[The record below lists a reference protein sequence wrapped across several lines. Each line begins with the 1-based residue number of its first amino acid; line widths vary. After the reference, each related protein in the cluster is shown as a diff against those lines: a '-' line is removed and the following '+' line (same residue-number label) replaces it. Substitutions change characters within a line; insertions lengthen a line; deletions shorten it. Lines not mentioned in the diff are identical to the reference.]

1 MRQRLA
7 TAAVLLA
14 IALQP
19 GCTAVGSMGA
29 TESRAQALHLAE
41 AAGLNA
47 DTIQAHGFRL
57 QAFHRGLADARA
69 VNVYIEGDGRA
80 WSSPHRPARDPTPRE
95 PIALELA
102 ARDRSAAVLY
112 LARPCQYQDAASLA
126 ACDRKYWTTHRYAP
140 EVIDAMDAAI
150 DIALRRAGADGARV
164 PLGLVGYSG
173 GGAVAALLAAR
184 RPQVRWLVT
193 VGGNLDHRAWTGAH
207 DVTPLPASLN
217 AAEIAP
223 ALRELPQL
231 HLIGGRD
238 RIVPRAV
245 TESYLRRAGAAA
257 KTTVI
262 EIPDYDH
269 HCCWAERWPELA
281 CAALDNAGATFTP
294 CR

>member
-1 MRQRLA
+1 
-7 TAAVLLA
+7 
-14 IALQP
+14 
-19 GCTAVGSMGA
+19 MGA
-29 TESRAQALHLAE
+29 TEARAQAFRTAA
-41 AAGLNA
+41 AAGLDA
-47 DTIQAHGFRL
+47 ITIDAHGFRL
-57 QAFHRGLADARA
+57 QAFHRGLANART

-126 ACDRKYWTTHRYAP
+126 ACERKYWTTHRYAP
-140 EVIDAMDAAI
+140 EVIDAVDAAI
-150 DIALRRAGADGARV
+150 DIALRRAGADGTSV

-184 RPQVRWLVT
+184 RPQARWLVT

-223 ALRELPQL
+223 TLRELPQL

-245 TESYLRRAGAAA
+245 TESYLRRAGDAA